1 MTGFRLLTDL
11 MTAPLGSK
19 KLAAADVFSG
29 VDGLGGAAQPQ
40 ELATHDAMG
49 PAAVGPAAV
58 GQAAVPVDVE
68 IQELRAFGYQQ
79 YDREHRIFVLT
90 EDGVRDWLAEYNNM
104 KRRVHAL
111 EEEQKRRVPL
121 ELIGERAVNAL
132 RRNPSGAKEAFLR
145 VEDMV
150 STWVAAND
158 GVGQEVKT
166 MMDEAYQQV
175 TEREDERAE
184 HRWLLE
190 HGGRNVLLERG
201 DYNDRSFTQ
210 ERHY

>member
-1 MTGFRLLTDL
+1 MIGFRLLADL

-19 KLAAADVFSG
+19 KLAAADAFSG

-49 PAAVGPAAV
+49 PAAVGP
-58 GQAAVPVDVE
+58 AAVPVDVE

>member
-1 MTGFRLLTDL
+1 M
-11 MTAPLGSK
+11 
-19 KLAAADVFSG
+19 
-29 VDGLGGAAQPQ
+29 
-40 ELATHDAMG
+40 
-49 PAAVGPAAV
+49 
-58 GQAAVPVDVE
+58 
-68 IQELRAFGYQQ
+68 
-79 YDREHRIFVLT
+79 
-90 EDGVRDWLAEYNNM
+90 
-104 KRRVHAL
+104 
-111 EEEQKRRVPL
+111 PL

>member
-1 MTGFRLLTDL
+1 MIGIRLLADL

-19 KLAAADVFSG
+19 KLAAADAFSG

-40 ELATHDAMG
+40 ELATHDAM
-49 PAAVGPAAV
+49 GPAAV

>member
-1 MTGFRLLTDL
+1 MIGFRLLADL

-19 KLAAADVFSG
+19 KLAAADAFSG

-49 PAAVGPAAV
+49 PAAVG
-58 GQAAVPVDVE
+58 QAAVTVDVE
-68 IQELRAFGYQQ
+68 IQELSAFGYQQ

>member
-1 MTGFRLLTDL
+1 MIGFRLLADL

-19 KLAAADVFSG
+19 KLAAADAFSG

-40 ELATHDAMG
+40 ELATHDAM
-49 PAAVGPAAV
+49 GPAAV

>member
-1 MTGFRLLTDL
+1 MIGFRLLADL

-19 KLAAADVFSG
+19 KLAAADAFSG

-40 ELATHDAMG
+40 ELATHDAM
-49 PAAVGPAAV
+49 GPAAV

-132 RRNPSGAKEAFLR
+132 RCNPSGAKEAFLR